1 MDSAKKQAFRAGK
14 EKKTEKHKAKDG
26 KQTRSIKHTRRQ
38 IHRYT
43 EMERKEN
50 FPENAKTTTIL
61 VK

>member
-14 EKKTEKHKAKDG
+14 EKKTEKQKAKDG
-26 KQTRSIKHTRRQ
+26 KETRAIKHTKGQ
-38 IHRYT
+38 IHRYK

-50 FPENAKTTTIL
+50 FLENAKTTTIL